1 MRFPTRL
8 LALMLLAPVVASA
21 QEPTL
26 DGAVWS
32 FPALRSLR
40 NAVNADSTLAPA
52 LGACREAA
60 STQQAHVVMLMR
72 RRADSLTTAAGDSLR
87 FYADRHAGYPPS
99 QLEATCLLTVADS
112 LPGLYSRQASMGR
125 IEEMVGLI
133 RSGRLS
139 DERRAAFQRVLRSGG
154 RAGGKLEELVVRQ
167 DLAQEEIV
175 AFLGRQIEENPAL
188 RRTMA
193 LPSLSRPAS
202 MLGMILFPESYPGT
216 LLGKTIVITFTVT
229 PAGGVADVKFT
240 PEITDAPFRAVMLET
255 LAKYRFRPALDRYGQ
270 PGPSKYSITY
280 RFGREAN
287 RP

>member
-1 MRFPTRL
+1 
-8 LALMLLAPVVASA
+8 
-21 QEPTL
+21 
-26 DGAVWS
+26 
-32 FPALRSLR
+32 
-40 NAVNADSTLAPA
+40 
-52 LGACREAA
+52 
-60 STQQAHVVMLMR
+60 MLMR

-112 LPGLYSRQASMGR
+112 LPGLYSRQASLGR
-125 IEEMVGLI
+125 IEEMVGLL
-133 RSGRLS
+133 RSGRL
-139 DERRAAFQRVLRSGG
+139 DDARRSAFQRLLQSASRSGG
-154 RAGGKLEELVVRQ
+154 RLEDLSVRQ
-167 DLAQEEIV
+167 QLAQEEIV
-175 AFLGRQIEENPAL
+175 AFLGRQIEENAAL
-188 RRTMA
+188 RRSMP
-193 LPSLSRPAS
+193 LPSLSRPAV
-202 MLGMILFPESYPGT
+202 MLGMVLFPLSYPGS

-270 PGPSKYSITY
+270 PGPSQYTITY